1 MAAAYV
7 ANARIQRS
15 RPHVAVW
22 AEVPVSWYRAAGSAR
37 DDDRLVDTSPP
48 GQRELELRWE
58 AICERWSQLTF
69 FLFDPESWR

>member
-7 ANARIQRS
+7 VSARIQPS
-15 RPHVAVW
+15 RP
-22 AEVPVSWYRAAGSAR
+22 RAAAWSEAPARRYHAVASAP
-37 DDDRLVDTSPP
+37 DDDRFVETSPP
-48 GQRELELRWE
+48 GQRELALRWE